1 MVLVE
6 FWTDAESYLPKI
18 PCLNSLLRS
27 FDTVISN

>member
-6 FWTDAESYLPKI
+6 LWTDAESYLPMI
-18 PCLNSLLRS
+18 PRLSSLSRN